1 MVGIDLMSVDRAD
14 LPAIEEVVLKHHV
27 VVFRGQD
34 GFTEQGLLDF
44 GRLFGPL
51 REFAGTKDLTKAG
64 GLVMN
69 LTNDPEVHAATNR
82 WHSEAT
88 SVEQPP
94 SYTILRA
101 LKLPEAGGDTVFA
114 NQHIA
119 FERLS
124 ETLKDVLRVL
134 RAIHSFDYGTLGYAR
149 RFIRSFARI
158 RSQGARHCS

>member
-1 MVGIDLMSVDRAD
+1 MVVTNDVATRWRVNRVGGSLGAEVVGIDLMSVDRAD

-69 LTNDPEVHAATNR
+69 LTNDPELAPRRIGGTAKR
-82 WHSEAT
+82 
-88 SVEQPP
+88 PP
-94 SYTILRA
+94 LSS
-101 LKLPEAGGDTVFA
+101 LPPTP
-114 NQHIA
+114 
-119 FERLS
+119 
-124 ETLKDVLRVL
+124 
-134 RAIHSFDYGTLGYAR
+134 SFG
-149 RFIRSFARI
+149 
-158 RSQGARHCS
+158 H